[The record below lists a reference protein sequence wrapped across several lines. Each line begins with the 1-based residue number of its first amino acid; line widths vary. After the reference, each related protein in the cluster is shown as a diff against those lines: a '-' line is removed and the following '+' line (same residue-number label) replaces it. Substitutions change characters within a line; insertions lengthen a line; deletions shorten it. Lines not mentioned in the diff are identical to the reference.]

1 MIIFKTYTPGSVR
14 NSQTISNNFSNVYF
28 RLFSRSVS
36 NKNFVISQKASM
48 SFFEG
53 CTHDYF
59 QSIHLGKCLKQLNDF
74 KEFFEGVYF
83 RPFSEFAPNKI
94 FVII

>member
-1 MIIFKTYTPGSVR
+1 MIIFKTYTPGSVQ
-14 NSQTISNNFSNVYF
+14 NSQTVSKIFSNVYF
-28 RLFSRSVS
+28 RLFSRYVP
-36 NKNFVISQKASM
+36 NKNFVISQKVSI

-59 QSIHLGKCLKQLNDF
+59 QSIHIRKCLKQLNDF

-83 RPFSEFAPNKI
+83 RLFSELAPNKI